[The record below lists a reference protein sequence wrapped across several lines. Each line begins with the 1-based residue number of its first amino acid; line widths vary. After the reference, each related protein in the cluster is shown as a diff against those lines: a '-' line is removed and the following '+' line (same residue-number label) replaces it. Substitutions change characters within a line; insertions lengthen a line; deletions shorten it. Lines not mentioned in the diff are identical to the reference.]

1 MLDWTDH
8 AALFSFFRSDIT
20 RDVMI
25 CSPYCITSCLMPA
38 VDFGNCGKPI
48 ASRALRKSFSVTNT
62 WNDKASHSVMQLN
75 TARKVCSLFVIRN
88 FFIGPGQVKVI
99 MDDEVDGF
107 SCGFS
112 IFFRSVHWHCVYV
125 LDAHVGLLW
134 TSDHTHS
141 SHGADAGSRYLL
153 GRICSYRSE
162 QYTVHCWL
170 MLISICDFFGTW
182 VGHCKNY
189 KNNKF

>member
-1 MLDWTDH
+1 
-8 AALFSFFRSDIT
+8 
-20 RDVMI
+20 MI
-25 CSPYCITSCLMPA
+25 CCPYCITSCLMPA

-112 IFFRSVHWHCVYV
+112 IFFSFST
-125 LDAHVGLLW
+125 LTL
-134 TSDHTHS
+134 
-141 SHGADAGSRYLL
+141 
-153 GRICSYRSE
+153 RICFRCSCRPFVNIRPHTLQPWCRCGQSLFARQDLQLQE
-162 QYTVHCWL
+162 
-170 MLISICDFFGTW
+170 
-182 VGHCKNY
+182 
-189 KNNKF
+189 